1 MDRWDLVI
9 QCIGFLALAASLI
22 SFQFKKHG
30 HILLFRSASELIFS
44 LQYILLGA
52 WTAAIMD
59 GISAVRNTLYTHLVK
74 KNRSTTPVVVAFCI
88 FVVATGLFAY
98 DGIISLLPI
107 ISKLLTTVSY
117 GMKNEKWLRLI
128 TVPSSILWVI
138 YNVFVGSAAGVLA
151 DSMTLVSLF
160 IAIYK
165 FDLRKVKTDVA

>member
-1 MDRWDLVI
+1 MDIWDLVI
-9 QCIGFLALAASLI
+9 QFIGFLALAASLI

-30 HILLFRSASELIFS
+30 RILLFRTASELIFA

-59 GISAVRNTLYTHLVK
+59 GISVVRNLLYTTLVK
-74 KNRSTTPVVVAFCI
+74 KNRSTAPVIVAFSI
-88 FVVATGLFAY
+88 FVVITGLVAY

-117 GMKNEKWLRLI
+117 GMKKEKWLRLI
-128 TVPSSILWVI
+128 TLPSCIFWII
-138 YNVFVGSAAGVLA
+138 YNVFVGSLAGILA
-151 DSMTLVSLF
+151 DSMTLVSLL

-165 FDLRKVKTDVA
+165 FDICKKTDAV